1 MILPYKNFPS
11 CVLAIYSVMRETE
24 IITIT
29 QATIV
34 YALVSDKKLLSYLSM
49 KGRVVR
55 NIEQM
60 VIDNPDSISNFSSKY
75 VSYIPVVF
83 NAIQYLN
90 DMDYI
95 DVKGNSLVLK
105 KRKEVPKL
113 SEIGKSAD
121 KYFKASKN
129 ISSILSDNMA
139 DVFLNLR
146 IEL

>member
-11 CVLAIYSVMRETE
+11 CVLAIYSVLRETE
-24 IITIT
+24 VMTMT

-34 YALVSDKKLLSYLSM
+34 YALVSDKKLLSYLSK
-49 KGRVVR
+49 KGRIVR
-55 NIEQM
+55 NVEQL

-75 VSYIPVVF
+75 ISYIPVVF

-95 DVKGNSLVLK
+95 DLKEENLVLK
-105 KRKEVPKL
+105 KKKEIPKP

-121 KYFKASKN
+121 KYFKS
-129 ISSILSDNMA
+129 
-139 DVFLNLR
+139 F
-146 IEL
+146 